1 MSVNNEYNIN
11 DIFIPQIEDENF
23 EEYSELPPLVD
34 EVEEKVSTDII
45 SDIKSGIYNLFVQLI
60 NQNIPNYGPVLSS
73 HLAVSYL
80 QEIIDNVNHALE
92 KE

>member
-1 MSVNNEYNIN
+1 MSVNNEYNIK

-73 HLAVSYL
+73 QLAVSYL